1 MYIIKLKL
9 YTLTIGWDTQVMNS
23 APQNSRTGTSQP
35 SKAAR
40 AEVERAL
47 SFHFQGNKGEALKA
61 LRKALGLD
69 PGLAQEKLATNL
81 AHELTGLPIPEAL
94 ETLLDVHSSRAII
107 DTAQRDLRR
116 APAMR
121 RQRVL
126 LAVFVVLSLVFIGLL
141 VWSIGDGTLQRV
153 FQPPPEPP
161 QKYTL
166 DGYDYYVAVPK
177 GAIPEGG
184 WPVVVAFHGYGGDAG
199 QLLPLSTTFNEAGAI
214 MVAPTF
220 GTYEP
225 NPGNG
230 PIESASRILNE
241 VASQYPLQARGAI
254 LFGFSQGGT
263 FAYRFSVYYSS
274 QVAAV
279 VAAGAP
285 ELDPVLPSRNIP
297 YVFTWGELDELQNYV
312 LPSVYVIQNNG
323 FNARIGIVPAVGHQV
338 SRYAIDQVLMFLK

>member
-1 MYIIKLKL
+1 
-9 YTLTIGWDTQVMNS
+9 MNR
-23 APQNSRTGTSQP
+23 PTQNSKSQLSP
-35 SKAAR
+35 QAQAAR

-47 SFHFQGNKGEALKA
+47 SFHFQDNKADALKA
-61 LRKALGLD
+61 LRKALKLD
-69 PGLAQEKLATNL
+69 PSLAKEKLASNL
-81 AHELTGLPIPEAL
+81 AHELTGLPTLEAL
-94 ETLLDVHSSRAII
+94 GSLLDGNSSDAMI
-107 DTAQRDLRR
+107 DTAQREWRR
-116 APAMR
+116 APSMR
-121 RQRVL
+121 RQRAL
-126 LAVFVVLSLVFIGLL
+126 LAVLAFLSLVFVGLL
-141 VWSIGDGTLQRV
+141 VWSIRDGTLQRA
-153 FQPPPEPP
+153 FQAPPEPP
-161 QKYTL
+161 QKYIL
-166 DGYDYYVAVPK
+166 DGYDYYVSVPR
-177 GAIPEGG
+177 GAAPEKG
-184 WPVVVAFHGYGGDAG
+184 WPVVVLFHGYGTDAG

-214 MVAPTF
+214 TVAPTF

-230 PIESASRILNE
+230 PIETASRILND
-241 VASQYPLQARGAI
+241 VGSQYPLEARGAI

-323 FNARIGIVPAVGHQV
+323 FSAQIGIVPGLGHQV
-338 SRYAIDQVLMFLK
+338 SRYSIDQTLMFLKQP